1 MANDD
6 KKSGGVNPVMASLAG
21 AAIGAAAAAGAIIL
35 SDKKN
40 RAKLEKV
47 VGDLK
52 KEGFKVMQIVQE
64 EVGAVKEITSG
75 KKSSSSKGK
84 KK

>member
-6 KKSGGVNPVMASLAG
+6 KKGGVNPVVASLAG

-40 RAKLEKV
+40 RAKFEKV

-64 EVGAVKEITSG
+64 EVGAVKEIASG
-75 KKSSSSKGK
+75 KKGSASKSK